1 MSSEQRRTAVVT
13 GSAQGIGAAISRAF
27 RARGVT
33 VIGVD
38 RQLDRESD
46 VYIQADLSDWDVV
59 MEVAERTRDADILVN
74 NAATLIQRPVA
85 DYVAEDFELLHNIN
99 LRAPFLLCRE
109 AGAAMAQ
116 RGFGRIINISSVG
129 ARTGGMSDSAVY
141 AASKAGVLTMT
152 RHFARVFASRG
163 VTSNSVL
170 PGAIDTPMTQAQRER
185 DPAMGDSVVDIVP
198 VGRWGTG
205 DDVAEAV
212 AFLAGDGAS
221 FINGVG
227 LDVNGGW
234 IMA

>member
-1 MSSEQRRTAVVT
+1 MSSEQGRTAVVT

-38 RQLDRESD
+38 RQPDSESD
-46 VYIQADLSDWDVV
+46 EYIQADLSDWDVV
-59 MEVAERTRDADILVN
+59 MEVADRTRHADILVN
-74 NAATLIQRPVA
+74 NAAILIQRAVV

-109 AGAAMAQ
+109 AGAAMAE

-141 AASKAGVLTMT
+141 AASKAGVQTMT
-152 RHFARVFASRG
+152 RHFARVFGPRG

-170 PGAIDTPMTQAQRER
+170 PGAIDTPMTRAQRER
-185 DPAMGDSVVDIVP
+185 EPAMNDFIVEHVP

-212 AFLAGDGAS
+212 TFLAGDGAS
-221 FINGVG
+221 FVNGVA

>member
-74 NAATLIQRPVA
+74 NAAILIQRPVA

>member
-1 MSSEQRRTAVVT
+1 MSSVHSRTAVVT

-38 RQLDRESD
+38 RQPDSESD
-46 VYIQADLSDWDVV
+46 EYIQADLSDWDVV
-59 MEVAERTRDADILVN
+59 MDVAKRTRDADILVN
-74 NAATLIQRPVA
+74 NAAILIQRPVA
-85 DYVAEDFELLHNIN
+85 DYLAEDFELLHNIN

-109 AGAAMAQ
+109 AGAAMAE

-141 AASKAGVLTMT
+141 AASKAGVLAMT
-152 RHFARVFASRG
+152 RHFARVFAPGG

-170 PGAIDTPMTQAQRER
+170 PGAIYTPMTRAQCER
-185 DPAMGDSVVDIVP
+185 DPAMQRSIIENVP

-212 AFLAGDGAS
+212 TFLASEGAS

>member
-74 NAATLIQRPVA
+74 NAAILIQRPVA

-109 AGAAMAQ
+109 AGAAMFAQ
-116 RGFGRIINISSVG
+116 RGIGRSWGGSLPVLELPPTVETTGEGCSDFFQTCSV
-129 ARTGGMSDSAVY
+129 
-141 AASKAGVLTMT
+141 
-152 RHFARVFASRG
+152 
-163 VTSNSVL
+163 
-170 PGAIDTPMTQAQRER
+170 
-185 DPAMGDSVVDIVP
+185 
-198 VGRWGTG
+198 
-205 DDVAEAV
+205 
-212 AFLAGDGAS
+212 
-221 FINGVG
+221 
-227 LDVNGGW
+227 
-234 IMA
+234 